1 MPEKDTNEIIE
12 TILRRASTDA
22 EFRANLLKDPAAATA
37 SLQNGIPDHLKV
49 QFVEKPT
56 GVDAVYVLP
65 PFAPR
70 GELSDAELE
79 AVAGGDCDYD
89 SEDDSGAICW
99 TTCWFS
105 CWHTKKTEE
114 IA

>member
-12 TILRRASTDA
+12 TILRRAATDA
-22 EFRANLLKDPAAATA
+22 DFRASLLKDPASATA
-37 SLQNGIPDHLKV
+37 ALPNGIPGHLNV
-49 QFVEKPT
+49 QFVEKPK

-65 PFAPR
+65 AFTPR

-89 SEDDSGAICW
+89 SDNDTDAICW
-99 TTCWFS
+99 QTCWFS
-105 CWHTKKTEE
+105 CWWTKKPEE
-114 IA
+114 LA